1 MSNNQ
6 DNPNAGN
13 FIRKRIS
20 QDLAEGKY
28 DRVQTR
34 WPPEPNGY
42 IHIGHAKAISINFGL
57 AKEFG
62 GTCFLRFDDTNPVK
76 EEQEFV
82 DAIQRDIRWLGYEW
96 QELRFASGYF
106 EQLYDWALELIQK
119 GKAYVDSQSV
129 EEIRENRGTLQQAG
143 TESPYRERSVEE
155 NLDLFTRMRAGEFAE
170 GTHVLRAKI
179 DMSSGNMN
187 FRDPIMYRI
196 LHETHQHT
204 GDAWCIYPTYDWAH
218 GQSDAYE
225 GVTHS
230 LCSLEFSHHK
240 PLYEWYLDALEI
252 PKPRSE
258 QFEFAKLYLTHT
270 IVAKRKLRQMVEEG
284 IVASWDDPRMPT
296 IAGMRRRGYPAKAI
310 RDLCDRVGVDRNN
323 AMTEFSLLEFF
334 VRQEL
339 NASTQR
345 VMAVLDP
352 IKVTISNY
360 PEDKVEWLTA
370 INNPEDEA
378 AGTRQLPFSKTLY
391 IERADFMEDAPKK
404 FFRLTVGKEVR
415 FMNAYVIRCDEVIKD
430 AEGNVTELV
439 CSYDPE
445 TLGKNPPDRRVR
457 GVVHW
462 LSAQHAVAAEVRL
475 YDRLF
480 TVENPNK
487 LPEGTTFTDVLN
499 PDSLQVVEAWLEP
512 SLRAAPSGEKFQFVR
527 NGYYVIDEDSTTDKQ
542 VFNRIVGLKDSWSKK
557 H

>member
-6 DNPNAGN
+6 ENPNAGN
-13 FIRKRIS
+13 FIRKLIS
-20 QDLAEGKY
+20 KDLAEGNY

-82 DAIQRDIRWLGYEW
+82 DAIQHDIRWLGYEW
-96 QELRFASGYF
+96 QELRFASEYF
-106 EQLYDWALELIQK
+106 EQLYDWAVELIKK
-119 GKAYVDSQSV
+119 GKAYVDSQSA

-170 GTHVLRAKI
+170 GAHVLRAKI

-196 LHETHQHT
+196 LHQTHQHT

-230 LCSLEFSHHK
+230 LCSLEFSDHK

-323 AMTEFSLLEFF
+323 SMTEFSLLEYF

-339 NASTQR
+339 NAATHR

-360 PEDKVEWLTA
+360 PEGEIEWLTA

-404 FFRLTVGKEVR
+404 YFRLTVGKEVR

-430 AEGNVTELV
+430 ADGKVTELL

-445 TLGKNPPDRRVR
+445 TLGKNPPDRKVK

-462 LSAQHAVAAEVRL
+462 LSAEHAVAAEVRL

-487 LPEGTTFTDVLN
+487 LPEGTSFTDVLN

-512 SLRAAPSGEKFQFVR
+512 SLSAASIGDKFQFVR
-527 NGYYVIDEDSTTDKQ
+527 NGYYVVDEDSSAAKQ

-557 H
+557 R